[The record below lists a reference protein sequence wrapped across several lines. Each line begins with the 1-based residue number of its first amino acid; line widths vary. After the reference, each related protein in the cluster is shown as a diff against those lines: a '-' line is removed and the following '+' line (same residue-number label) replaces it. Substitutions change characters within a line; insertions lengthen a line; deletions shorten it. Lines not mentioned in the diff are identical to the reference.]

1 LRHRSEVQI
10 QKVVHPKTHRL
21 DNAMYA
27 RNFRRAAQTRRFS
40 ITDTGS
46 SGWEVR
52 EEQNSLV
59 VRIVRYDDWH
69 RVERALLHFT
79 REAVALRDSGWI
91 EA

>member
-1 LRHRSEVQI
+1 
-10 QKVVHPKTHRL
+10 
-21 DNAMYA
+21 MYS
-27 RNFRRAAQTRRFS
+27 RNFRRAAQTKHFS

-52 EEQNSLV
+52 EEQDSRV

-69 RVERALLHFT
+69 RVERALLHFA
-79 REAVALRDSGWI
+79 REAAALRESGWI

>member
-1 LRHRSEVQI
+1 
-10 QKVVHPKTHRL
+10 
-21 DNAMYA
+21 MYA
-27 RNFRRAAQTRRFS
+27 QSFRRAAQTKKFS

-69 RVERALLHFT
+69 RVERALLHFA
-79 REAVALRDSGWI
+79 REAVSLRASGWT
-91 EA
+91 EAN